1 MVAAVAI
8 VGPAFGA
15 SPGRGGGEQQDVPKA
30 VKRLWSQYPLNPSKP
45 RSEQPRTRP
54 EPARIHVAE
63 TRPIEGGEPGGG
75 IPRELLAATAVALG
89 LLAFGVFALRHG
101 ALTTA
106 AGTSR
111 RGLRSR
117 LAPPAVPLS
126 HGSTRVAV
134 PNSPNDGGHPMSN
147 FRRTRKSKDETD
159 RIAQRSAEKE
169 QTATEKF
176 AAYSVGSAAE
186 TDAGTDE
193 PAAETTVA
201 SGVQDEPGPR
211 GDDAAYEQ
219 VGEQVTEVLT
229 SAHQAAKRLRAS
241 AAEEVERVRREADD
255 YATTTRAAA
264 DQYADERRAAAE
276 TEAGQIISD
285 AAQSANAVR
294 EAAQKDAVEAQ
305 RDAVE
310 RRQTLLEE
318 TERTEERLQNLLQVF
333 RAMTQRLETLV
344 GNVAQGEADDRSDA
358 EAAEAG
364 KDLADALELPR
375 PRDSESRSSAAR

>member
-1 MVAAVAI
+1 
-8 VGPAFGA
+8 
-15 SPGRGGGEQQDVPKA
+15 
-30 VKRLWSQYPLNPSKP
+30 
-45 RSEQPRTRP
+45 
-54 EPARIHVAE
+54 
-63 TRPIEGGEPGGG
+63 
-75 IPRELLAATAVALG
+75 
-89 LLAFGVFALRHG
+89 
-101 ALTTA
+101 
-106 AGTSR
+106 
-111 RGLRSR
+111 
-117 LAPPAVPLS
+117 
-126 HGSTRVAV
+126 
-134 PNSPNDGGHPMSN
+134 MSN

-159 RIAQRSAEKE
+159 RTAQRSAERE
-169 QTATEKF
+169 QASTEKF

-193 PAAETTVA
+193 PAADTTLP
-201 SGVQDEPGPR
+201 SGVQDEPGVR
-211 GDDAAYEQ
+211 GEDSAYEQ

-344 GNVAQGEADDRSDA
+344 GNVAQGESDDRGD
-358 EAAEAG
+358 AAETD

-375 PRDSESRSSAAR
+375 SRDSESRSSAAR